1 MKTIPRQLEAVC
13 KADLKSF
20 PVLTVTGPR
29 QSGKSTLLKSI
40 LPDWS
45 YVNLEDPANLDF
57 ATDDPKGFLRT
68 HADKVV
74 IDEIQKAP
82 KLLSYLQV
90 EIDRDRRPGRFAL
103 TGSHNLLL
111 LEQVS
116 QSLAGRTSIRHLL
129 PFSYSEVH
137 PQGVAFS
144 SLEENLYFGG
154 YPQIYHQPKAC
165 RAWLDSYIQTYVER
179 DVRMI
184 RNVSDLATFRR
195 FVRLCAGRAS
205 QLLDLSGIG
214 SDAGLT
220 HNTVR
225 QWIGVLEAGFIA
237 FRLEPYFKN
246 FSKRIIK
253 SPKLYFYDTGLLC
266 RLLDIRNP
274 KDLETSPFRGAVFE
288 NWCVLEA
295 LKAYHNRGE
304 RPGIYFWRDQAIEVD
319 LLMELSASR
328 MAAIECKSG
337 LTPPSDALNSP
348 KSLVNIMHGMQVSPA
363 VIYGGSETQK
373 RSDGP
378 LLSWNTF
385 GNQLAKESF
394 GFLDRV
400 ART

>member
-1 MKTIPRQLEAVC
+1 MKIIARQLEAVC
-13 KADLKSF
+13 QSDLAVF

-40 LPDWS
+40 LPDWT
-45 YVNLEDPANLDF
+45 YVNLEDPSVLDF
-57 ATDDPKGFLRT
+57 ALDDPKGFIRT
-68 HADKVV
+68 YGDKVV

-111 LEQVS
+111 LQQVS

-129 PFSYSEVH
+129 PFSYSEVNSH
-137 PQGVAFS
+137 GVAFS
-144 SLEENLYFGG
+144 SIEENLFFGG
-154 YPQIYHQPKAC
+154 YPLVYHQPHASGS
-165 RAWLDSYIQTYVER
+165 WLDSYIQTYVER

-205 QLLDLSGIG
+205 QILDLSGIG
-214 SDAGLT
+214 ADAGLT

-237 FRLEPYFKN
+237 FRLEPYFRN

-266 RLLDIRNP
+266 RLLEIRTAR
-274 KDLETSPFRGAVFE
+274 DLETSPFRGAVFE

-304 RPGIYFWRDQAIEVD
+304 RPGIYFWRDQSMEVD
-319 LLMELSASR
+319 LLMELSTTR
-328 MAAIECKSG
+328 IAAIECKSG
-337 LTPPSDALNSP
+337 LTPPSDALKSP
-348 KSLVNIMHGMQVSPA
+348 ASLVNIMQGMNVSPA
-363 VIYGGSETQK
+363 VIYGGLERQQ
-373 RSDGP
+373 RSDGQ
-378 LLSWNTF
+378 LLGWSEF
-385 GNQLAKESF
+385 ADQLTQKSF
-394 GFLDRV
+394 GFEV
-400 ART
+400 SAG